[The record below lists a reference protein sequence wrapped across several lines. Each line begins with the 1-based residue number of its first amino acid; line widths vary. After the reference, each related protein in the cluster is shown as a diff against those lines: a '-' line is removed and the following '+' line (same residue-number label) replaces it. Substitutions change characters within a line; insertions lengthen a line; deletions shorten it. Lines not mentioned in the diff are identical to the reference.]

1 MPYNWA
7 SSGIFYYY
15 KNVTSPTRTIP
26 TRQLFNLAPT
36 LYFELALG
44 ISVGI
49 IGTALAA
56 RVSDTDAAA
65 LALANN
71 IAAML
76 FILFRLIGV
85 GISVVVTQNLGAKQR
100 ALADASSRA
109 ALGASTWLGV
119 FCAGMAVAVAWPL
132 MGLMNAPPEVLV
144 LAAPYLQALALPLL
158 LDAWITALTAVLR
171 AHLRNRETLGVTFI
185 MHALH
190 LAIAWPLMVGTVYF
204 APMGLLGFAVACGI
218 SRLVAL
224 GLFVCL
230 WKTQLNLSTHASDW
244 WKLARRQLAPI
255 LHIGLPAAAENVA
268 YRVAFVVSVAA
279 VGLLGGKA
287 LATQAY
293 VLQISHIGLIFGL
306 AISLAVEIVVGHLV
320 GAHQFKAAQR
330 LVRQALAIALSLGL
344 VVTVALALAGGWLLR
359 QFTTDAEIIATGT
372 TLLWL
377 TVVLEL
383 GRTFNLVVINALRAT
398 GDATFPVVAGAAS
411 MLLVLA
417 GGSMLLSGYFQL
429 GLIGVWIAYALDEW
443 IRGLMMWH
451 RWISYA
457 WLPYAKASVRRARAG
472 NI

>member
-1 MPYNWA
+1 MDKK
-7 SSGIFYYY
+7 S
-15 KNVTSPTRTIP
+15 VTSSTPAPAI
-26 TRQLFNLAPT
+26 RQLFNLAPT
-36 LYFELALG
+36 IYIELALG

-100 ALADASSRA
+100 AMADASSRA

-119 FCAGMAVAVAWPL
+119 FCAVMAIAMAWPL
-132 MGLMNAPPEVLV
+132 IRLMNAPPEVLQ
-144 LAAPYLQALALPLL
+144 LAAPYLRALALPLL
-158 LDAWITALTAVLR
+158 LDAWITAFTAVLR
-171 AHLRNRETLGVTFI
+171 AHLRNRETLAVTFV

-190 LAIAWPLMVGTVYF
+190 LALAWPLMTGTPLN
-204 APMGLLGFAVACGI
+204 APLGLMGFALACGI
-218 SRLVAL
+218 SRFVAL
-224 GLFVCL
+224 GLFLWL
-230 WKTQLNLSTHASDW
+230 WKSQLNLRVQPQDW
-244 WKLARRQLAPI
+244 WKIARQQLAPI

-268 YRVAFVVSVAA
+268 YRLAFVVSVAA
-279 VGLLGGKA
+279 VGHLGAKA

-306 AISLAVEIVVGHLV
+306 AISLGVEIVVGHLI
-320 GAHQFKAAQR
+320 GARHFRAAQNM
-330 LVRQALAIALSLGL
+330 VRQALAIALSLSL
-344 VVTVALALAGGWLLR
+344 VATVLLALSGPWLLR
-359 QFTTDAEIIATGT
+359 QFTADAEIIRTGT

-377 TVVLEL
+377 TVALEL

-398 GDATFPVVAGAAS
+398 GDARFPVVAGSAS

-417 GGSMLLSGYFQL
+417 GGSWVLSNTLQL

-443 IRGLMMWH
+443 IRGLIMWH
-451 RWISYA
+451 RWHTIA
-457 WLPYAKASVRRARAG
+457 WVPYAKASVRRARPHSA
-472 NI
+472 